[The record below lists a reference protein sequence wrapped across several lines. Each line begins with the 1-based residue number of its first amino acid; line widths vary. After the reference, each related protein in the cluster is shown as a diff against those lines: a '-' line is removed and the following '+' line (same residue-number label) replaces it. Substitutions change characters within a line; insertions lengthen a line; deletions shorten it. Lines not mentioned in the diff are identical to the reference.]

1 MSIKTARHGACH
13 GLIGVNGV
21 GGQRRDTAQ
30 RPKDTGKAAM
40 QPSVEFDAE
49 LIQRYDVSAP
59 RYTSYPTA
67 PWFRDD
73 FGPADFRAG
82 AAGTDPA
89 RPLSLYFHIPFCATL
104 CFYCACNKV
113 VTKNR
118 AHAAPYLERLAREI
132 ELQASLF
139 ADRPSVDQLHWGGGT
154 PTFLAD
160 DQMAWLVERIREHW
174 PLRDDDAGDYSIEL
188 DPRAV
193 GERTIHRLRGLG
205 FNRAS
210 LGVQDLDPDVQRAV
224 NRIQPESVTRATLD
238 ACRDAGFRS
247 LNIDLIYGLPL
258 QTLATFTRT
267 IERVIELAP
276 QRIAV
281 YNYAH
286 LPHHFAPQRRIRE
299 QDLPSPGERLAILQ
313 RAIERLTAAGY
324 VHIGMDHFAR
334 ADDELARAQRAG
346 GLTRNF
352 QGYSTH
358 GDCDIVAHGISAIS
372 MFGDC
377 YSQNFRDR
385 TWWSAALDAG
395 EIPVHRGVR
404 LNADDRLRRD
414 LITRLMCDFELDV
427 PALEGRHGI
436 EFEREFAGEC
446 RALEPLIADGLARW
460 SGRRLQVT
468 PAGRLL
474 VRNVA
479 SVFDRYLHRDA
490 ATRWSR
496 AI

>member
-1 MSIKTARHGACH
+1 MTST
-13 GLIGVNGV
+13 
-21 GGQRRDTAQ
+21 
-30 RPKDTGKAAM
+30 
-40 QPSVEFDAE
+40 VEFDSE
-49 LIQRYDVSAP
+49 LVQRYDVAGP

-73 FGPADFRAG
+73 FGPEDYRAR
-82 AAGTDPA
+82 AAETDPD

-104 CFYCACNKV
+104 CFYCACNKI

-118 AHAAPYLERLAREI
+118 AHATPYLERLGREI
-132 ELQASLF
+132 ELQSALF
-139 ADRPSVDQLHWGGGT
+139 PGRPSVDQLHWGGGT
-154 PTFLAD
+154 PTFLD
-160 DQMAWLVERIREHW
+160 DGQIEWLVERIRAAW
-174 PLRDDDAGDYSIEL
+174 PMRDDDAGDYSIEL

-193 GERTIHRLRGLG
+193 GPDTIHLLRRLG

-210 LGVQDLDPDVQRAV
+210 LGVQDLNEDVQKAV
-224 NRIQPESVTRATLD
+224 NRIQPEAVTRATLD
-238 ACRDAGFRS
+238 TCREAGFRS

-258 QTLATFTRT
+258 QTLDTFTRT

-276 QRIAV
+276 DRIAI

-286 LPHHFAPQRRIRE
+286 LPHHFPPQRRIRAE
-299 QDLPSPGERLAILQ
+299 DLPSPAERLAILR

-324 VHIGMDHFAR
+324 VYIGMDHFAR
-334 ADDELARAQRAG
+334 ADDELAVAQRAG
-346 GLTRNF
+346 TLTRNF

-358 GDCDIVAHGISAIS
+358 GDCDIVAHGTSAIS

-377 YSQNFRDR
+377 YTQHFRDR
-385 TWWSAALDAG
+385 TLWSAALDG
-395 EIPVHRGVR
+395 NEIPVNRG
-404 LNADDRLRRD
+404 LQLSADDRLRRD

-427 PALEGRHGI
+427 PVFERRHGI
-436 EFEREFAGEC
+436 DFAQRFAPEC
-446 RALEPLIADGLARW
+446 AALESLIADGLVEWERQ
-460 SGRRLQVT
+460 RLRVT

-479 SVFDRYLHRDA
+479 MVFDRYLEQDQD
-490 ATRWSR
+490 TRWSR